1 MSPPIYQYVIKLFVS
16 LPNRRG
22 PGVIMNV
29 SVPEN
34 CALKNPNFMW
44 QSFYWS
50 TLIISIL
57 M

>member
-44 QSFYWS
+44 QSFLFERRYH
-50 TLIISIL
+50 
-57 M
+57 